1 MSELRTVR
9 INTTAFDEEDFVL
22 ITTLTDE
29 EITKVILPIIKN
41 ERENSVEYDNEDLVK
56 ALREEYRGR
65 RIEFSEQDYLSI

>member
-41 ERENSVEYDNEDLVK
+41 ERENSIEYDNEDLVK

-65 RIEFSEQDYLSI
+65 RVELSEQDYLSI